1 MEEGDGMTETPST
14 RARDLIFAVASIAVA
29 LLVIWEAR
37 KQPRSP
43 FDPVGAAAIPMWT
56 AGLIIVLGG
65 SILVRLALGKSTAGK
80 SKSMFTS
87 TESVDGTY
95 ATRPWLS
102 IAAIIATVIYIAVIP
117 AFGFMVS
124 TIAFLWALGSILS
137 DRSPRALAICAAIAI
152 AGGIGLDTGFR
163 AMLVDL
169 P

>member
-1 MEEGDGMTETPST
+1 MEEGDGITETPST
-14 RARDLIFAVASIAVA
+14 RRRDLIFAVAAIAVA
-29 LLVIWEAR
+29 VLVIWEAR

-43 FDPVGAAAIPMWT
+43 YDPIGAAAVPMWT
-56 AGLIIVLGG
+56 AGLIILLAV
-65 SILVRLALGKSTAGK
+65 SILVRLALGKATAGQ

-87 TESVDGTY
+87 TESVDGSY

-102 IAAIIATVIYIAVIP
+102 VAAIVASVIYVAAIP
-117 AFGFMVS
+117 AAGFMAS
-124 TIAFLWALGSILS
+124 TVAFLWALGSILS
-137 DRSPRALAICAAIAI
+137 DRSPRALAICAAIAV